1 MRGRVLATTEA
12 AKCTAC
18 HDGFFLKTADN
29 TCVTIADCATMLSAT
44 ECSVCATGKLK
55 TLTVTSANK
64 CVDPIANCA
73 EHVGKDVNS
82 VKCTKCDEG
91 YYMNTA

>member
-1 MRGRVLATTEA
+1 
-12 AKCTAC
+12 
-18 HDGFFLKTADN
+18 
-29 TCVTIADCATMLSAT
+29 MLSAT